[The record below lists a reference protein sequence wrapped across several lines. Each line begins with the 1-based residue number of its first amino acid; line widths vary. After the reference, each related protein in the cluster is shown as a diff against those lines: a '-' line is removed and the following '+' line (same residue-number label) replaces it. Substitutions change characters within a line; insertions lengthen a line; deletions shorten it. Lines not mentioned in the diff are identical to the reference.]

1 MADKEKEIVT
11 SVEETPKTETAKAGK
26 RSAKAVKEAEV
37 KVEKE
42 IRKAEK
48 SDDQAEK
55 PKAPVI
61 PARTKLERR
70 SKNYKASHKKI
81 TSKDPISLE
90 KAVAVIKDT
99 STTKFD
105 STVELHVNLG
115 VDPRH
120 ADQNIRETIV
130 LPSGTGKKVKVAVF
144 SDDTKIIGADLSGV
158 EEITALLDKSQTDFD
173 ILISTPALMA
183 KLGKYAKIL
192 GPRGLMPNPKS
203 GTVTNDINKAIE
215 EAKAGKIEFRVDS
228 SGIIHMGVGKC
239 SFTDK
244 ALVENINT
252 VLSSVKAAKPSS
264 VKGTYIKNI
273 YLTTTMGPSVRIDTS
288 GII

>member
-1 MADKEKEIVT
+1 MADTEKEIVT
-11 SVEETPKTETAKAGK
+11 PVEETPKTETAKAGK

-55 PKAPVI
+55 PKAPII

-70 SKNYKASHKKI
+70 SKNYKVSHKKI

-90 KAVAVIKDT
+90 KAVAVIKET

-203 GTVTNDINKAIE
+203 GTVTNDINKAID